1 MDEGESEPCVLTL
14 TYHPHAGVAPLL
26 CHLLPDILYLKPPH
40 HLSFFWK
47 EEGRSLK
54 QLLEKN
60 YSKGKLYIS
69 CLLYFVREN
78 KHFAP
83 AKFKETIGVA
93 RASSLAQAADSTLR
107 LAESL

>member
-1 MDEGESEPCVLTL
+1 MGEGESEPCVLTL

-40 HLSFFWK
+40 HLSFFRK

-69 CLLYFVREN
+69 CLFILCKGKQTFCTSKIQGNNWSRTC
-78 KHFAP
+78 F
-83 AKFKETIGVA
+83 
-93 RASSLAQAADSTLR
+93 
-107 LAESL
+107 